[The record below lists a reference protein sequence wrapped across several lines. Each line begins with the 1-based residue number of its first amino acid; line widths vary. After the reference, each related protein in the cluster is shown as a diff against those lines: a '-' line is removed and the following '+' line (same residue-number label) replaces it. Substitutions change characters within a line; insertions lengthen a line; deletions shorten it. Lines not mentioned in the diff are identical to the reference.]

1 MHLVDRPSLI
11 WIFFLPALLDCYSDP
26 VSGQLTY
33 TVAEESRIGTVLGN
47 TAKDLNINV
56 QDLETRMF
64 QIVAGSKKKYFEV
77 NLNTGALYVN
87 ERIDREQLC
96 GEEPKCSLSVEA
108 VINNPLKLY
117 RIEIV
122 VLDVNDNSPIFPSMS
137 QMINITESTA
147 AGAKF
152 PLKRAHDADVEKNSV
167 NTYKLSQNEYFSL
180 NIHKG
185 KSMTVELILQKVLD
199 REKQSLI
206 QLTLTAI
213 DGGTPVK
220 SGSMTITVNVLD
232 VNDNP
237 PVFSQTLY
245 KINVYEN
252 VKIGTSIITLN
263 ATDLDAGQNGQI
275 LYSLIEIDQGKQTNF
290 FTISEKNG
298 TITNIKN
305 IDFEENIAF
314 EIQVQANDRANSPL
328 TSNAKLL
335 IEVLDVNDNA
345 PEITV
350 TSLLNTVKED
360 AAIGTAIA
368 LVSVSDKDGGRNGV
382 VSCEISNEVPFKLES
397 NYKNYY
403 SLVVNGALDRET
415 APHYNISIIA
425 TDEGSPA
432 LSSTS
437 VIIVHVS
444 DVNDN
449 KPHFT
454 EDTINIFMKENSPT
468 GAVIKTV
475 SAVDADTDQ
484 NGQVSYSLVHDNSNP
499 LPLRSMMSI
508 NSETGDIISLQS
520 FNYEELKTFQFKVQA
535 TDSGVPPLSS
545 NVTVNVLILDE
556 NDNNPTILAPYSE
569 HGSV

>member
-1 MHLVDRPSLI
+1 MHPVDRPSLI

-33 TVAEESRIGTVLGN
+33 TVAEESKIGTVLGN

-64 QIVAGSKKKYFEV
+64 QIIAGSKKKYFEV

-96 GEEPKCSLSVEA
+96 GEEPKCSLSLEA

-185 KSMTVELILQKVLD
+185 QSMTVELILEKVLD

-220 SGSMTITVNVLD
+220 SGSMTITINVLD

-245 KINVYEN
+245 KISVYEN

-360 AAIGTAIA
+360 ASTGTAIA
-368 LVSVSDKDGGRNGV
+368 LVSILDKDSG
-382 VSCEISNEVPFKLES
+382 
-397 NYKNYY
+397 KN
-403 SLVVNGALDRET
+403 
-415 APHYNISIIA
+415 
-425 TDEGSPA
+425 
-432 LSSTS
+432 
-437 VIIVHVS
+437 
-444 DVNDN
+444 
-449 KPHFT
+449 
-454 EDTINIFMKENSPT
+454 
-468 GAVIKTV
+468 
-475 SAVDADTDQ
+475 
-484 NGQVSYSLVHDNSNP
+484 
-499 LPLRSMMSI
+499 
-508 NSETGDIISLQS
+508 
-520 FNYEELKTFQFKVQA
+520 
-535 TDSGVPPLSS
+535 
-545 NVTVNVLILDE
+545 
-556 NDNNPTILAPYSE
+556 
-569 HGSV
+569 